1 MKTLILQFVFCLMS
15 TYVLQ
20 AIPVMDKSIK
30 MEINEEDR
38 MALMEKDT
46 IDEDDNGF
54 TINMGRDRDEDD
66 FLSDNVRVGMLD
78 FGIST
83 YLDKD
88 GSLDMPDEL
97 DYMDQVLWRSMN
109 IGLHL
114 VNVKV
119 GFGENLKPGKVGLST
134 GLKINWAHYSLQK
147 DYGLMRNQPDYV
159 SAIDYQV
166 PELKK
171 NRLRGTYLQI
181 PFLLEFNSN
190 PKRHSRSLNLGVGYV
205 HQFLLGSQYKYK
217 TSEEKNK
224 SKSKGDFNLRKSMGM
239 VEGRLGVGHLNFF
252 VQYGLKT
259 LFQKNNGPE
268 LTPINFGVNIIP
280 R

>member
-1 MKTLILQFVFCLMS
+1 MKTLILQIVFCFLFSYM
-15 TYVLQ
+15 LK
-20 AIPVMDKSIK
+20 AIPVVEQPLDI
-30 MEINEEDR
+30 IT
-38 MALMEKDT
+38 LVQDT
-46 IDEDDNGF
+46 IDDEDDDEF
-54 TINMGRDRDEDD
+54 TISIGRHREDDD
-66 FLSDNVRVGMLD
+66 FLSNNLRIGMLD

-83 YLDKD
+83 YVDKN
-88 GSLDMPDEL
+88 GNIDMPDDL
-97 DYMDQVLWRSMN
+97 AFMDQVLWRSMN

-114 VNVKV
+114 VNIKV
-119 GFGENLKPGKVGLST
+119 GFGENLKPGKIGLST
-134 GLKINWAHYSLQK
+134 GLKINWTHYSLEQ
-147 DYGLMRNQPDYV
+147 DYKLERNQPTYQE
-159 SAIDYQV
+159 AINYEV

-190 PKRHSRSLNLGVGYV
+190 PRSYHKSLNLGIGYV

-217 TSEEKNK
+217 TREDKIKEKTR
-224 SKSKGDFNLRKSMGM
+224 GDFNLRKSMGL

-252 VQYGLKT
+252 VQYGLKN
-259 LFQKNNGPE
+259 LFQENNGPE